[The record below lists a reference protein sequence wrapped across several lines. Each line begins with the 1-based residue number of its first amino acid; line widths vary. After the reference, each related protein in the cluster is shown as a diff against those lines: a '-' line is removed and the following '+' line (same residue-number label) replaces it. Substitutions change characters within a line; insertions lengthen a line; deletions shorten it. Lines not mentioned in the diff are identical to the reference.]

1 MKLSDRPRRL
11 AGPQHGRFHFGFG
24 RSPWAVR
31 FLLTNDDSD
40 NAFAV
45 YAFML
50 FEAQRQGKGRAA
62 QTATNSDDVIG
73 PARHEA
79 PPFCCGAMLQPSE

>member
-50 FEAQRQGKGRAA
+50 FEAQPLINLPFRPD
-62 QTATNSDDVIG
+62 NVILAEFSG
-73 PARHEA
+73 SFA
-79 PPFCCGAMLQPSE
+79 